1 MRLRRAPLLGVTG
14 ELNTSWAEGEL
25 GNGKT
30 EKQNGTKRCTTGQVT
45 IRYLTLGTNHYISDR
60 GLGNYRKK
68 NIPSQEKSK
77 NLKIQSHQTQQKK
90 SLSKAK
96 KKTGKNKIR
105 ARKIY
110 HHHPP
115 PEKWFIPY
123 TT

>member
-30 EKQNGTKRCTTGQVT
+30 EKQNGTKRCSAGQVT

-68 NIPSQEKSK
+68 KHSFTRKIKESK
-77 NLKIQSHQTQQKK
+77 NSITSNST
-90 SLSKAK
+90 
-96 KKTGKNKIR
+96 
-105 ARKIY
+105 
-110 HHHPP
+110 
-115 PEKWFIPY
+115 EKDIEQGEKEDWEK
-123 TT
+123 